1 MINNKKFLEVSTQ
14 ILRYKNKASFNTFN
28 QRAVTP
34 NNAHLFAD
42 FLYLATDGLAT
53 GDRLK
58 IASHLLNSKNPSPAL
73 KQIVMGFFQYRLEM
87 NGFNNHLQKRNKN
100 TVQIQ
105 TPIKNSKK
113 RKFSPP
119 RKSPNK

>member
-1 MINNKKFLEVSTQ
+1 MINNKKFLEVSTKL
-14 ILRYKNKASFNTFN
+14 LRYKAKANFNTFN

-34 NNAHLFAD
+34 TNAHLFAD
-42 FLYLATDGLAT
+42 FLYKSTDGLT
-53 GDRLK
+53 TSDRLK

-87 NGFNNHLQKRNKN
+87 NGLDNNQSQRRNKN
-100 TVQIQ
+100 KVQIQ

-113 RKFSPP
+113 RKLSPP
-119 RKSPNK
+119 